1 MTSDTGL
8 ACFPEE
14 LKPLSTS
21 ALVHYPLAYKQLKG
35 GEVYL
40 GSFFRTEPMVGW
52 ILFLWLW

>member
-40 GSFFRTEPMVGW
+40 GSFFQD
-52 ILFLWLW
+52 